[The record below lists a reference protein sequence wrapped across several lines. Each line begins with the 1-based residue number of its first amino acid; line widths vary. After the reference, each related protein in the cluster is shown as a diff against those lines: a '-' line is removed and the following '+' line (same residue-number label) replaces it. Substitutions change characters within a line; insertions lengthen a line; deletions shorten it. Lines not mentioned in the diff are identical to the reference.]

1 MPFCFLEKIMPITRE
16 DVLKIAE
23 LSRLE
28 LTAEEAD
35 AFTEQLGSILAH
47 IDKLNELD
55 TANVAPMSHCTT
67 ANHDNESTRRDDVVQ
82 ASLGQETAVANA
94 PDTSEGYFKV
104 PKVIGG

>member
-1 MPFCFLEKIMPITRE
+1 MPITRE

-28 LTAEEAD
+28 LTNEEAE
-35 AFTEQLGSILAH
+35 AFTEQLGSILNH

-55 TANVAPMSHCTT
+55 TSNVEPMSHCTT
-67 ANHDNESTRRDDVVQ
+67 ASDDPEYTRRDDIVRP
-82 ASLGQETAVANA
+82 SLGQPTAVANA
-94 PDTSEGYFKV
+94 PDTSDGYFKV

>member
-1 MPFCFLEKIMPITRE
+1 MPITRE

-28 LTAEEAD
+28 LTNEEAD
-35 AFTEQLGSILAH
+35 AFTEQLGSILNH

-55 TANVAPMSHCTT
+55 TSNVEPMAHSTT
-67 ANHDNESTRRDDVVQ
+67 ASDDCDYTRRDDIVQ
-82 ASLGQETAVANA
+82 PCLGQQTAVANA
-94 PDTSEGYFKV
+94 LDTTDGYFKV